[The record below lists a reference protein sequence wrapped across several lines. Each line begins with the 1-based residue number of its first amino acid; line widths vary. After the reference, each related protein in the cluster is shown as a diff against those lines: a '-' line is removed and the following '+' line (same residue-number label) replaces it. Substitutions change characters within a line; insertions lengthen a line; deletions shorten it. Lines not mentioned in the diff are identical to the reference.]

1 MIVNTGWFFYLESF
15 LLISGISGFSFFTT
29 EHIRKPGIYR
39 KSHSYSFLK
48 WDFSPTKFV
57 SVSFSLVKCLVTFMK
72 FSISVISGVSGD
84 SAESTWPSKK
94 LFLFLRYVNFCIFV
108 FPSFYPVSHCFRG
121 WSKKNLNIYD
131 VINCLNKNLNIF
143 CLISWERNKVWHWNF
158 VHW

>member
-1 MIVNTGWFFYLESF
+1 MLLSSFPVTMIVNTGWFFYLESF

-39 KSHSYSFLK
+39 KFHSYSFLK
-48 WDFSPTKFV
+48 WNFSQTKFV

-108 FPSFYPVSHCFRG
+108 FPSFYPAIALEVDPRKILTFMTS
-121 WSKKNLNIYD
+121 ST
-131 VINCLNKNLNIF
+131 V
-143 CLISWERNKVWHWNF
+143 
-158 VHW
+158 